1 MDMKKISSIIVSTIL
16 IYLFFR
22 PGTNSL
28 MATPTVKYIRN
39 GKASWYSRNSPGI
52 NRRTANNEIFDDK
65 DMTCAMWG
73 ASFNRLVKVTNL
85 QNGKSII
92 VRVNDRGPHRRY
104 VEQGRVVDLTI
115 EAFSHLEVPE
125 EGLIDVA
132 IEFL

>member
-1 MDMKKISSIIVSTIL
+1 MSTIL

-22 PGTNSL
+22 PGTNNL
-28 MATPTVKYIRN
+28 TAAPTIKYIRN
-39 GKASWYSRNSPGI
+39 GEASWYSRNSPGI
-52 NRRTANNEIFDDK
+52 NLRTANNEIFDDK
-65 DMTCAMWG
+65 GMTCAMWG

-85 QNGKSII
+85 KNGKSII

-104 VEQGRVVDLTI
+104 VEQGRVVDLTL
-115 EAFSHLEVPE
+115 EAFSRLESPK